1 MDRKNAFILGGAI
14 LLGFLVLGLTQALA
28 QRYPPG
34 PGGPV
39 GRFQVARAN
48 ADVIVLLDT
57 TTGDLYSAQ
66 ARDIQPYHA
75 RFRSD
80 DYGKKYDKK
89 EDFRYEKKDK
99 DFDFKKDEKKS
110 FDELKKGD
118 FKKEFDEKKAD
129 FDKKGFEGKKGDR
142 EPDQL
147 SKRKA
152 EIARIQAY
160 NLEKS
165 LRAYF
170 VDHDSMYPKDLTDLT
185 LKSDNGGPYIDAEGL
200 LDPWGKP
207 YSFDPAGPRNG
218 GKKPDVFTRSPE
230 GKLIGNWPDQKD
242 FDDKKAPDLKKGEE
256 KKSFNPKKAEEKPG
270 EKFR

>member
-75 RFRSD
+75 RFRD
-80 DYGKKYDKK
+80 NG
-89 EDFRYEKKDK
+89 RYEKKEGKKDDFPFEKKEK
-99 DFDFKKDEKKS
+99 DFDLKKS
-110 FDELKKGD
+110 PPIDKKGD
-118 FKKEFDEKKAD
+118 FKEKFDEKK
-129 FDKKGFEGKKGDR
+129 GDL
-142 EPDQL
+142 EPDRL

-152 EIARIQAY
+152 EIARIWAY
-160 NLEKS
+160 NLEKA

-170 VDHDSMYPKDLTDLT
+170 VDHDSMYPKDLMDLT
-185 LKSDNGGPYIDAEGL
+185 LKDENGGPYILAEGL
-200 LDPWGKP
+200 LDPWGKA

-230 GKLIGNWPDQKD
+230 GKLIGNWPEQKD
-242 FDDKKAPDLKKGEE
+242 FDDKKAPDLKKGDE
-256 KKSFNPKKAEEKPG
+256 KKSFDLKKAEK
-270 EKFR
+270 